1 MKREII
7 SYRFPNELIANHNWK
22 SILLN
27 RYSSIFGQFY
37 PKTFFL
43 KQKTRI
49 IFFFSYNY
57 HLILLNNFTLN
68 ICSQFVSCFTK
79 CKFFFLHELK
89 KTLSFSFSSKN
100 TYESVRVEVESK
112 LYIEQHI
119 LKFVNH
125 IKFVHAFDARLYWK
139 LFISFQTIND
149 LLKPYLFIPNP
160 CRFLYQIIYA

>member
-7 SYRFPNELIANHNWK
+7 SYRFPNELIANYNWK

-27 RYSSIFGQFY
+27 RYGSIFCRFY
-37 PKTFFL
+37 PKTIFL

-89 KTLSFSFSSKN
+89 KLFLSLFRRRIHMKAYGLKWKVNCILNNIYWNSLIILN
-100 TYESVRVEVESK
+100 LCTHLTRV
-112 LYIEQHI
+112 YIE
-119 LKFVNH
+119 NC
-125 IKFVHAFDARLYWK
+125 
-139 LFISFQTIND
+139 LFLSRQSMIF
-149 LLKPYLFIPNP
+149 
-160 CRFLYQIIYA
+160 